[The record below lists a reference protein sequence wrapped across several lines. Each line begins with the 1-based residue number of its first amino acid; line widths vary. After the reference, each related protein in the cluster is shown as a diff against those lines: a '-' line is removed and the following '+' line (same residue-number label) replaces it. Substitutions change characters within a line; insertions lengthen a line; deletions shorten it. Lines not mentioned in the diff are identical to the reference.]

1 MTNKIVDT
9 SRSKTVLFWET
20 TYLWTSKFFN
30 ENPEIKIG
38 AEIGIAGGNH
48 IKTLLEK
55 TSIEKIYGIDPIDT
69 IQEGTG
75 VNVESIFG
83 GANNLH
89 NEICEMLQPYGQRSE
104 IIRSYSLDAAHHFQD
119 NSLDFVF
126 IDAIH
131 DYENCF
137 KDIRAWTPKVRK
149 GGFVMGHDWNHP
161 DFPGV
166 TRAVKEN
173 FDESIIMSS
182 SAEAYVWYI
191 RKY

>member
-9 SRSKTVLFWET
+9 SRSKTVLFWES

-55 TSIEKIYGIDPIDT
+55 TAIEKIYGIDPLDT
-69 IQEGTG
+69 VYAGTG
-75 VNVESIFG
+75 VNVESVFG
-83 GANNLH
+83 SVDNLYK
-89 NEICEMLQPYGQRSE
+89 EIYEMLQPYGQRSE
-104 IIRSYSLDAAHHFQD
+104 IIRSYSLDAAQHFQD

-126 IDAIH
+126 IDAMH

-137 KDIRAWTPKVRK
+137 NDIRAWAPKVRK

-161 DFPGV
+161 SFPGV

-173 FDESIIMSS
+173 FEESEIMSS
-182 SAEAYVWYI
+182 PADACVWYV
-191 RKY
+191 RKS